1 MKSVDTAVAPSSAEP
16 ASPIRHLAIAT
27 WRYLRMHGA
36 DPHEADDLL
45 QETFVIAAKKKV
57 LSLDP
62 AAAATFLRRT
72 ARFLFLRARR
82 DARDA
87 VQLADEVDALW
98 QRDCATDDGEGLLE
112 RLRECVDR
120 LPERSRRAVD
130 LAYGL
135 GAFDATPRLD
145 VAAALGLQE
154 NGLKTLLQRV
164 RQTLRACI
172 ERSEP

>member
-1 MKSVDTAVAPSSAEP
+1 LNGVDTAVGPP
-16 ASPIRHLAIAT
+16 PIETQKTVRHLAVAT

-36 DPHEADDLL
+36 TPDEADDLM
-45 QETFVIAAKKKV
+45 QETFVIASRKNA
-57 LSLDP
+57 LSLDT

-82 DARDA
+82 DARAA

-98 QRDCATDDGEGLLE
+98 QRDCAADDGEGLLA

-120 LPERSRRAVD
+120 LPERARRAID

-135 GAFDATPRLD
+135 GTEDPTRRTD

-154 NGLKTLLQRV
+154 NGVKTLLQRV